1 MGPRA
6 PARTKHDGMAAVGG
20 ACMASLPAALG
31 LTAPPHMHVRT
42 ASAWATEL
50 PANTGRRTHAR
61 ARGHAV
67 AGHGQR
73 SLLDRWRLDG
83 WAWVAPGICGGLA
96 RSLQEEAWPAAL
108 AAQRTGS

>member
-1 MGPRA
+1 MGPRG
-6 PARTKHDGMAAVGG
+6 ARTKHDGMAAVGG

-73 SLLDRWRLDG
+73 SLLDRGDWTGGPGWR
-83 WAWVAPGICGGLA
+83 PGSAGGL
-96 RSLQEEAWPAAL
+96 RDHCRRRPGLL
-108 AAQRTGS
+108 R

>member
-1 MGPRA
+1 MSPRG
-6 PARTKHDGMAAVGG
+6 ARTKHDGMAAVGG

-67 AGHGQR
+67 AG
-73 SLLDRWRLDG
+73 LVTD
-83 WAWVAPGICGGLA
+83 A
-96 RSLQEEAWPAAL
+96 RARARRPRPAEPA
-108 AAQRTGS
+108 